1 MNRIPQNQ
9 TVPQLNR
16 LGGILIVFALVTVV
30 IAYPPPAT
38 GIRPLF
44 GFGNLFLPLFIAAGS
59 LVIATVG
66 GILLARN
73 IVSAQTGRGQR
84 LAISAL
90 IPASAVAVVGAYL
103 AVVAGFDPSGLII
116 IGVLTI
122 AAVGG
127 LISELVN

>member
-73 IVSAQTGRGQR
+73 IASAHTERGRR

-103 AVVAGFDPSGLII
+103 AVVAGFDPSAPII
-116 IGVLTI
+116 IGILAIT
-122 AAVGG
+122 AVGG
-127 LISELVN
+127 LVSELVN